1 MSEPAKGGGGG
12 TGDRPAGGRRA
23 TVRMTRPA
31 SGSEP
36 QPIVKWLLA
45 GQIPEDAL
53 FPYPEVSAEE
63 RETVAAFLDALRA
76 FARDRVDTARIER
89 ERSIDPGVIR
99 GLAELGA
106 FGMTIPEAYGGYG
119 FSSSAYCRVT
129 EEIGTIDASLG
140 ILIGGHQSIGLKALL
155 LHGTDEQKKRW
166 LPGLASGEMIAAFAL
181 TEPEAGSDA
190 ASIKSTA
197 VLDEGAGVFVLNGT
211 KHWISNGGF
220 AEFFTVFARDTA
232 LGAVD
237 AHKGITCFA
246 VTKDLG
252 GVVPGPEEKKLG
264 LKGSST
270 VPIQL
275 ENVRVPLDRV
285 IGERGQGFRIAVEV
299 LNTGRT
305 SLGAGCIGG
314 SRRMMREAMLHATQ
328 RRQFQTRIADFEMIR
343 AKFARMVV
351 STYAL
356 ESMVYMTAG
365 LIDRGLEDYALEGAC
380 CKIFGTEAVW
390 RNINDALQIAG
401 GNGFMEEYPFERAL
415 RDSRINMIFEGTNE
429 ILRVL
434 VALSGMRDVGEDL
447 KEVGRALRAPLS
459 SLGILSEYAA
469 RKIRGVVPARL
480 TKVAPPLA
488 AEAEIVAR
496 YARATGGAVETLLK
510 KYGKG
515 VIEKEYHQERLA
527 NVAIDLYASLCTL
540 SRATAAYAKLGAEKA
555 DSQIRVARAFVQGAK
570 YRMVAQLKE
579 MDKNRDAEQTAISEM
594 AYSGLQY
601 PFPLWE

>member
-1 MSEPAKGGGGG
+1 MTPNASPDSP
-12 TGDRPAGGRRA
+12 GDSRLVPVVKSLFAGR
-23 TVRMTRPA
+23 
-31 SGSEP
+31 
-36 QPIVKWLLA
+36 
-45 GQIPEDAL
+45 IPEDTV
-53 FPYPEVSAEE
+53 FPYPSIDPSEA
-63 RETVAAFLDALRA
+63 ETVAAFLDSFRA

-89 ERSIDPGVIR
+89 ERAVPPEVIR

-129 EEIGTIDASLG
+129 EEIGRTDASLG
-140 ILIGGHQSIGLKALL
+140 ILIGGHQSIGLKGLIL
-155 LHGTDEQKKRW
+155 FGTEEQKRKW
-166 LPGLASGEMIAAFAL
+166 LPRLATGEMIAAFAL
-181 TEPEAGSDA
+181 TEPGAGSDA
-190 ASIKSTA
+190 AAIQTTA
-197 VLDEGAGVFVLNGT
+197 AYDEKTDTFVLNGS

-220 AEFFTVFARDTA
+220 AEFFTVFAKDVALAAKDEHRRITA
-232 LGAVD
+232 FV
-237 AHKGITCFA
+237 

-252 GVVPGPEEKKLG
+252 GVIPGKEEHKLG

-275 ENVRVPLDRV
+275 ENCRVPAFNVL
-285 IGERGQGFRIAVEV
+285 GERGHGFKIAVEI

-314 SRRMMREAMLHATQ
+314 SKIMIREAAKLALE
-328 RRQFQTRIADFEMIR
+328 RRAFGSRVADFEMIR

-356 ESMVYMTAG
+356 ESMVYLTAG
-365 LIDRGLEDYALEGAC
+365 LVDRGLDDYALEGAC

-390 RNINDALQIAG
+390 STINDALQIAG
-401 GNGFMEEYPFERAL
+401 GNGFMEDYPFEKAL
-415 RDSRINMIFEGTNE
+415 RDSRVNMIFEGTNE

-447 KEVGRALRAPLS
+447 QEVGRALKAPLS

-469 RKIRGVVPARL
+469 RKVRAYATPARL
-480 TKVAPPLA
+480 TRIAPALA
-488 AEAEIVAR
+488 AEGEIVAK
-496 YARATGGAVETLLK
+496 YSRAAAGAVETLLR

-515 VIEKEYHQERLA
+515 VIGKEYHQERLA
-527 NVAIDLYASLCTL
+527 NVAIDLYACLAVL
-540 SRATAAYAKLGAEKA
+540 SRATAAVAARGAEGSA
-555 DSQIRVARAFVQGAK
+555 DEVRVAKAFVEGAK

-579 MDKNRDAEQTAISEM
+579 MDKNRDAEQTAISEA
-594 AYSGLQY
+594 AYAASGY
-601 PFPLWE
+601 AFSYWA